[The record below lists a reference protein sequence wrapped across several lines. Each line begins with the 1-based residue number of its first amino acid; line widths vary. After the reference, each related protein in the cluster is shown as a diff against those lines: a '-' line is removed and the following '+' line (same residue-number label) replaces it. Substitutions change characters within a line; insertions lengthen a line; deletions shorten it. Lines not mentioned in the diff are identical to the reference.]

1 MLNSLYDEAI
11 EETWKTFD
19 QVARNYRRK
28 PWSIVYKVLEDHIEL
43 FGDIGSG
50 PGHNALAILEVLKGS
65 RGVVVDISFNMVYQ
79 AMRRAYRRGFS
90 WRLLAIE
97 ADMTHLPFKDGVFD
111 LLIYIASIHHLSS
124 KKLRIKALE
133 EAYRVLKNKGKLLIT
148 VWARYQLYFISK
160 IVSNLIKKLIG
171 RKQSIGD
178 IFIPWIHKGIKLR
191 RYYYLYTLKELRKD
205 LEEAGFKILDLGVF
219 YPVKKYLK
227 PTKNYYAISLK
238 SG

>member
-1 MLNSLYDEAI
+1 LYDEAI

-65 RGVVVDISFNMVYQ
+65 RGVVVDISFNMVYE
-79 AMRRAYRRGFS
+79 AMRRACKRGFS

-97 ADMTHLPFKDGVFD
+97 ADMTSLPFKDGIFD
-111 LLIYIASIHHLSS
+111 LLIYIASIHHLPSR
-124 KKLRIKALE
+124 KLRIKALK
-133 EAYRVLKNKGKLLIT
+133 EAYRVLRSKGKLLVT
-148 VWARYQLYFISK
+148 VWARYQPYFIPK
-160 IVSNLIKKLIG
+160 IITNLIKKLI
-171 RKQSIGD
+171 RRRHSIGD
-178 IFIPWIHKGIKLR
+178 ISIPWIHKGIKLR
-191 RYYYLYTLKELRKD
+191 RYYYLYTLKELKND
-205 LEEAGFKILDLGVF
+205 LEKAGFKILDLGKY
-219 YPVKKYLK
+219 YPIKKYFK

-238 SG
+238 V